1 VRWCWSVLVV
11 GAAAL
16 LSAGWRA
23 AAITAEENRAP
34 GEPHRAAA
42 TVDLPQPALAQPARV
57 SPRNANYSIDVELD
71 TSTRTLQGREVL
83 TWRNIS
89 SRPATELQF
98 HLYYNAWM
106 NDHSTWLRERA
117 IAPFGRNLPNPRP
130 GDWGWIE
137 VTAIRLLSSPPA
149 PFTDLTAARRYIA
162 PDDGNAEDRTVM
174 SVQLPRPI
182 EPGQTV
188 GVEIAWTSKIP
199 RTFARTGV
207 VGDYYFIAQWFP
219 KVGVLEAGGWNTHQF
234 HASTEFFADY
244 GVYDVRITVPRE
256 WIVGATGRE
265 QQVLETPTGKTTHRF
280 VQEDVHDFVW
290 TTSPHY
296 LERRARFEH
305 PGLPPVD
312 MRLLLQPEHEGQA
325 ARHFAAT
332 RAVLQYYGQ
341 WYGPYPYGHVTIVDP
356 AWQSAAGGMEY
367 PTLFTAGTHWL
378 APERSGT
385 PEGVTVHEAGHQ
397 FWCGLVGNNEFEHA
411 WLDEGLNTFST
422 SRVLSRRRDADQFTL
437 RLFGEF
443 IPWLVRD
450 VTLDRADHDGIA
462 SYVRDAESDAQA
474 TPSWQYYPA
483 TGASITYSKT
493 AVWLHT
499 LERLIGWPRLQRG
512 MSLFFTR
519 HVFTHPTPDDFF
531 KAINE
536 GAGEDL
542 TWFFD
547 QVYRG
552 SNVVDYGVQ
561 RFTSDAV
568 STTGWM
574 VRNGNRTFVEKEP
587 AKPARYA
594 TELVVRRYGEAVMPV
609 DLLVTF
615 ADGYQVRQRWD
626 GRDRWRLYRWERPSR
641 ATSAAVDPERVLL
654 VDVNYTN
661 NTWTLEPAG
670 PRAARKWSLTWF
682 VWLQDA
688 LLTWAALV

>member
-1 VRWCWSVLVV
+1 VV